1 VSRGK
6 CFTWNNKKENARSK
20 KQKVKRGNGG
30 SVRGVTRK
38 KRKEIRKQ

>member
-6 CFTWNNKKENARSK
+6 CFTWNKGKASSK
-20 KQKVKRGNGG
+20 KQKVKRGENGG
-30 SVRGVTRK
+30 SVRGVTRE